1 MVFALNTCEKSK
13 PEDKWNLFI
22 NGECIYGEE
31 QIEFFKL
38 ELGQIGWNNIIK
50 NLDNPNTEYGSFF
63 NVFCETYD
71 KYFPEVKT
79 KIKAK
84 TVQNL

>member
-50 NLDNPNTEYGSFF
+50 NLDNPNTEYGVSLM
-63 NVFCETYD
+63 
-71 KYFPEVKT
+71 YFVKPMT
-79 KIKAK
+79 NTSLKLKLK
-84 TVQNL
+84 